1 MLSTACGDE
10 KNRSGEGKSVTLQ
23 FGNALSS
30 RLKVTQRDA
39 EILRLAV
46 PALGALV
53 AEPLFLLADSAIVG
67 RLGTLPLAGL
77 GIAGAV
83 LGTAVSVFV
92 FLAYG
97 TTASVARRLGAGDAK
112 GALSQGVD
120 GMWLALGLGVVTAVV
135 TRLLSGPLVD
145 LLGVSAAARPS
156 ALTYLHWS
164 LLGLPGMLLV
174 LAATGVLRG
183 LQDTRTPLVVAS
195 AGALLN
201 VALNLLLVN
210 GVGWGIAGSAIGTA
224 TTQVLMAIALAAVVA
239 RGVLRTGTRVRPHP
253 LGVLRNAVDG
263 VPLLVRTVTLR
274 VAALLTTFVAA
285 AQGDAGIAA
294 HQVANTVWT
303 TTALALDAL
312 AIAAQALFGRA
323 LGAAD
328 VDGVRATIRRMTQW
342 GVGVGVLL
350 GVLLIVTRSPVAGFF
365 APEPEVRSYLSAAL
379 VVLGACL
386 PAAGWVFVLDGV
398 LIGAGDGRYLA
409 RAGIVTLACYVPAAL
424 AVLWLVP
431 TGRAGL
437 VWLWVGFAGV
447 YTLARLLTLV
457 RRERG
462 GAWMVTGT

>member
-1 MLSTACGDE
+1 MSVDEGMAVGLLS
-10 KNRSGEGKSVTLQ
+10 
-23 FGNALSS
+23 GNGPL
-30 RLKVTQRDA
+30 RPLKVTARDA

-97 TTASVARRLGAGDAK
+97 TTASVARRTGAGDEE

-120 GMWLALGLGVVTAVV
+120 GLWLALGLGVVTALAV
-135 TRLLSGPLVD
+135 LAFSGPVVD
-145 LLGVSAAARPS
+145 ALGVSAAARPY
-156 ALTYLHWS
+156 ALTYLHLS
-164 LLGLPGMLLV
+164 LIGLPGMLVV

-183 LQDTRTPLVVAS
+183 LLDTRTPLVVAA
-195 AGALLN
+195 AGAVLN

-210 GVGWGIAGSAIGTA
+210 GLGWGIAGSAVGTA
-224 TTQVLMAIALAAVVA
+224 ATQLLMAVALVVVVA
-239 RGVLRTGTRVRPHP
+239 RGVLRTGARITPHP
-253 LGVLRNAVDG
+253 GGVLRNALDG
-263 VPLLVRTVTLR
+263 IPLLVRTLTLR
-274 VAALLTTFVAA
+274 AALLLTTFVAA

-312 AIAAQALFGRA
+312 AIAAQALVGRS
-323 LGAAD
+323 LGAGD
-328 VDGVRATIRRMTQW
+328 VEDVRATIRRMVQW
-342 GVGVGVLL
+342 GVAVGVLMGL
-350 GVLLIVTRSPVAGFF
+350 GIALASRPIADFF
-365 APEPEVRSYLSAAL
+365 APGGEVAGHLAAVL
-379 VVLGACL
+379 VVLAACL
-386 PAAGWVFVLDGV
+386 PLAGWVFVLDGV

-409 RAGIVTLACYVPAAL
+409 RAGLVTLACYAPLAL
-424 AVLWLVP
+424 AVLWSGP

-437 VWLWVGFAGV
+437 VWLWISFAGAFM
-447 YTLARLLTLV
+447 LARLVTLV
-457 RRERG
+457 RRERSD
-462 GAWMVTGT
+462 AWMVTGA